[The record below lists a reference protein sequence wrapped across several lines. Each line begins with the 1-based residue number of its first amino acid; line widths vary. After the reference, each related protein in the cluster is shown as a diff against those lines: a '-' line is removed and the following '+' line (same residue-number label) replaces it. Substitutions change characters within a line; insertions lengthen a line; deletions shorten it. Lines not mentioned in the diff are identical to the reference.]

1 MEKKQKKQKCLLQYA
16 DLKET
21 TYFGRRKC
29 KAVDKAVTLHHKT
42 SSSSHSSRK
51 GIVVS
56 PVHINIDSIFKREHQ
71 TDGVVMEIL
80 HILKVITAKK
90 MQSFTMFLI
99 DKWMLS

>member
-1 MEKKQKKQKCLLQYA
+1 MLQYA

-21 TYFGRRKC
+21 TYFGIGKC
-29 KAVDKAVTLHHKT
+29 KAAYKAVTLHHKT
-42 SSSSHSSRK
+42 SSSSNSSSHSSRK